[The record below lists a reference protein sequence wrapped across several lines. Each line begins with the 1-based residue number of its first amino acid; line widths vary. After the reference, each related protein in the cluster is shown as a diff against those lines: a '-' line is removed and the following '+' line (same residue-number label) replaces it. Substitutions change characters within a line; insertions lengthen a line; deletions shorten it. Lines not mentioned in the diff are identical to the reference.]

1 MDALMTSTAPF
12 TRATPYGDGVCPEC
26 GDTATG
32 HRKRREGIHH
42 AANLTMT
49 RRAHDGWCVVPLDL
63 ALTVFDAYADGEG
76 AEILDLVD
84 DGHWCDRSKDGRT
97 YDCALRFTRAE
108 SLASIVECPPDEP
121 TRLAL
126 HSAGAHW
133 ILEAQR
139 WAQTTGFPWWVAVRA
154 VPRLRA
160 WHEPS
165 VLPHDV
171 RFWHQTHIT
180 SAATVPFNPAE
191 EIRAMTNRPQGVI
204 RGRPLPKSYRPVVK
218 L

>member
-32 HRKRREGIHH
+32 HRKHREGIHH

-84 DGHWCDRSKDGRT
+84 DGHWCDRSEDGRT

-108 SLASIVECPPDEP
+108 SLAS
-121 TRLAL
+121 TR
-126 HSAGAHW
+126 G
-133 ILEAQR
+133 
-139 WAQTTGFPWWVAVRA
+139 
-154 VPRLRA
+154 VPAR
-160 WHEPS
+160 
-165 VLPHDV
+165 
-171 RFWHQTHIT
+171 
-180 SAATVPFNPAE
+180 
-191 EIRAMTNRPQGVI
+191 
-204 RGRPLPKSYRPVVK
+204 
-218 L
+218 